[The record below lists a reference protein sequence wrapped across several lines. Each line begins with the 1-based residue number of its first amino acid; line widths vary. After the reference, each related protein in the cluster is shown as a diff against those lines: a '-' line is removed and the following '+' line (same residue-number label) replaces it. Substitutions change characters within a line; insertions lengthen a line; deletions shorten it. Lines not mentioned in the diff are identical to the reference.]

1 VYIIMSRC
9 IIYQEIKMPILKGR
23 IASWVRERKLVR
35 RTALVGGIVVGIY
48 YIGVAAGWWPNFL
61 A

>member
-1 VYIIMSRC
+1 
-9 IIYQEIKMPILKGR
+9 MPILKGR

-35 RTALVGGIVVGIY
+35 RIALVGGIVVGIY